1 MESDLRTEFEC
12 ILSKRQSCQSSQ
24 ESQARSVVVFLRV
37 GRELFDLAM
46 KVKGKRKAGGALGST
61 SSFVEC
67 PGGRS
72 DIGLLNKGRE
82 EVFF

>member
-1 MESDLRTEFEC
+1 
-12 ILSKRQSCQSSQ
+12 
-24 ESQARSVVVFLRV
+24 
-37 GRELFDLAM
+37 M

-82 EVFF
+82 EVLF